1 MYRAALLAVL
11 LVLAGCQAP
20 TAAPSGPDVTPTAT
34 PDDAAAAQ
42 STATSPA
49 TETPAPTETQ
59 PADPSSDRLGWE
71 NGVWHNETLAV
82 NNTDGLNAS
91 ERALLVNRSIA
102 RIEYVRQREF
112 TETVPVSVISRSAYA
127 NRSQGN
133 TSEGVRR
140 FDNGKFEALFLIGER
155 NDSITQQDQALS
167 QSVLGYYS
175 PARDEIVVVADS
187 VTPQLDG
194 EGTLAHELVHALQ
207 DQQFDLRN
215 HSARTRDAYQG
226 SNGIVEGDASYVQ
239 QRYMAR
245 CGESWSCL
253 DRPESGSGG
262 GGGGDRHFG
271 LNFLMYFPYS
281 DGPGFVEHRQRIG
294 GWDAVDAA
302 FADRPDGATEVIY
315 PGRYPEWEPADVTLS
330 DRSTGDWE
338 RVRPPGRPDY
348 AVVGQSAIASSLAY
362 TATDEYNSTSV
373 VAGRD
378 IINFEPDGGI
388 NQSDPYNY
396 DLPATRGWAGGRMYV
411 YENGDRTG
419 YVWRTRWEN
428 ASEAAEFA
436 STWELLVQHWGGER
450 VGENTWEIAE
460 NSPFTDAVR
469 IEQSGATV
477 TVVNAPSQA
486 ALDEVHDA

>member
-1 MYRAALLAVL
+1 MYRAALLAAL

-20 TAAPSGPDVTPTAT
+20 TASPSGPDVTPTAT
-34 PDDAAAAQ
+34 PDDAA
-42 STATSPA
+42 TPTSAP

-59 PADPSSDRLGWE
+59 LTDPTSDRLGWE
-71 NGVWHNETLAV
+71 NGVWYNESLAV

-91 ERALLVNRSIA
+91 ERALLVNRSMA
-102 RIEYVRQREF
+102 RIEYVREREF
-112 TETVPVSVISRSAYA
+112 TGTVPVSVIRRSGYA

-133 TSEGVRR
+133 TSERLQR
-140 FDNGKFEALFLIGER
+140 FDNAKFEALFLIGER

-187 VTPQLDG
+187 ATPQLDG

-207 DQQFDLRN
+207 DQQFDLENR
-215 HSARTRDAYQG
+215 SARTRDAYQG
-226 SNGIVEGDASYVQ
+226 SNGIVEGDASYVE

-253 DRPESGSGG
+253 DRAEGESSGG
-262 GGGGDRHFG
+262 GGGDSHFG

-281 DGPGFVEHRQRIG
+281 DGPGFVGHHQRTG

-302 FADRPDGATEVIY
+302 FEDRPDGATEVIY
-315 PGRYPEWEPADVTLS
+315 PERYPEWEPANVTLP
-330 DRSTGDWE
+330 DRSTDDWE

-362 TATDEYNSTSV
+362 SATDDYNSATV

-378 IINFEPDGGI
+378 IVNFEPNGEV

-411 YENGDRTG
+411 YESGDRTG
-419 YVWRTRWEN
+419 YVWRTHWEN
-428 ASEAAEFA
+428 ATEAAEFA
-436 STWELLVQHWGGER
+436 STWELLVRHWGGEQA
-450 VGENTWEIAE
+450 GENTWEISE
-460 NSPFTDAVR
+460 DSPFTDAVR

-477 TVVNAPSQA
+477 TVVNAPSRT